1 MTQHCDD
8 LIPALVRAADG
19 TLSAQE
25 QATLSAHLA
34 TCAACT
40 EALADQQA
48 MRQALVTLAETP
60 QTTFVGT
67 RVMAQLRAE
76 RPATTWLESL
86 DWKRWTWRLVPV
98 AAPLAIVVGSVAQ
111 TTATEAVVAADA
123 TTGLPASSAL
133 VTGEVG
139 GTDLLSLL
147 LNASADTT
155 LTTPV
160 STGGGGQ
167 Q

>member
-98 AAPLAIVVGSVAQ
+98 AAELMLVRKQAV
-111 TTATEAVVAADA
+111 TAELVL
-123 TTGLPASSAL
+123 LPVWFQL
-133 VTGEVG
+133 Q
-139 GTDLLSLL
+139 
-147 LNASADTT
+147 
-155 LTTPV
+155 PV
-160 STGGGGQ
+160 LPRRWPQG
-167 Q
+167 

>member
-19 TLSAQE
+19 ALSAQE
-25 QATLSAHLA
+25 QAALAAHLA
-34 TCAACT
+34 TCAACA

-48 MRQALVTLAETP
+48 MRQALSALAEAP
-60 QTTFVGT
+60 QTTYVGT
-67 RVMAQLRAE
+67 RVMAELRAA
-76 RPATTWLESL
+76 RPAATWLDSL
-86 DWKRWTWRLVPV
+86 DWQRWTWRLVPV
-98 AAPLAIVVGSVAQ
+98 AAALAVVVGSVAR
-111 TTATEAVVAADA
+111 TTATEAVVAVDA

-133 VTGEVG
+133 ITGEVG

-147 LNASADTT
+147 LNSTADSTLATT
-155 LTTPV
+155 
-160 STGGGGQ
+160 GGGQ

>member
-19 TLSAQE
+19 ALSAHE
-25 QATLSAHLA
+25 QAALTAHLA
-34 TCAACT
+34 TCAACA

-48 MRQALVTLAETP
+48 MRQALVTLAEAP
-60 QTTFVGT
+60 QSTYVGT
-67 RVMAQLRAE
+67 RVMAQLRAQQ
-76 RPATTWLESL
+76 PAATWLDSL
-86 DWKRWTWRLVPV
+86 DWQRWTWRLVPV
-98 AAPLAIVVGSVAQ
+98 AAALAIVVGSVAQ
-111 TTATEAVVAADA
+111 TTATDAVVAVDA

-147 LNASADTT
+147 LNASADTA
-155 LTTPV
+155 LSTTV
-160 STGGGGQ
+160 TTGGGGQ

>member
-1 MTQHCDD
+1 MTHHCDD

-25 QATLSAHLA
+25 QTALSAHLA

-60 QTTFVGT
+60 QTTYVAT

-98 AAPLAIVVGSVAQ
+98 AAALAIVVGSVAQ
-111 TTATEAVVAADA
+111 TTATEAVVAVDA

-147 LNASADTT
+147 LNASADSTLATT
-155 LTTPV
+155 V